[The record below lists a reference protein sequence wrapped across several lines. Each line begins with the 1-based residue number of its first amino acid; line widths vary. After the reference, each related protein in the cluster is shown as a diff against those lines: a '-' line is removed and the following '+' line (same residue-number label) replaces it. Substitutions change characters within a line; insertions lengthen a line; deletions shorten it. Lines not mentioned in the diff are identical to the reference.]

1 MGVASNY
8 QMLHINSTTTISKRT
23 NIMKTQ
29 EERLALIKLVAD
41 RVQKRNAFRAKAK
54 KSSVKALLK
63 ATPEFEAKRIA
74 DKKFQEKIDA
84 MDENYNHYTDSEK
97 YAKQYYGDVYS
108 DTTKFDNEWH

>member
-1 MGVASNY
+1 
-8 QMLHINSTTTISKRT
+8 
-23 NIMKTQ
+23 MKTQ
-29 EERLALIKLVAD
+29 EQRLAIIKAAAE

-74 DKKFQEKIDA
+74 EKKFQEKMDA
-84 MDENYNHYTDSEK
+84 MNENFNHYTDSEK

-108 DTTKFDNEWH
+108 DTTKFDNEWN